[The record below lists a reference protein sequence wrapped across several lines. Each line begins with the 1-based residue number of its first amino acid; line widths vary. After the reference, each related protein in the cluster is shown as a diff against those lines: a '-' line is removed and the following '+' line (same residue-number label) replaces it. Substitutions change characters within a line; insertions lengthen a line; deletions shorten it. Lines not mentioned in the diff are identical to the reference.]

1 MIAHRGA
8 SAVAPENTG
17 AAIRRAIRMR
27 ADMIELDVQLTEDRR
42 AVIFHDDR
50 LERTTTGRGR
60 LSRQP
65 YRNLQRLDA
74 GSWFGASFAGERML
88 LASQALA
95 MVKPPCRINLELKRT
110 SPDRVKA
117 LAEGVCGVLR
127 RTRSVRRVLVSSF
140 DPHLIAR
147 VKARLPRAAIA
158 LISRRAPAQALRR
171 AAQLG
176 CSAWH
181 PHQRLVRPSLVRQ
194 AHGAGLRVH
203 VWTVD
208 RPLDAKRLLRMGV
221 DGLFTNVP
229 DRIRRVITT

>member
-1 MIAHRGA
+1 
-8 SAVAPENTG
+8 
-17 AAIRRAIRMR
+17 MR

-50 LERTTTGRGR
+50 LERTTTGQGR
-60 LSRQP
+60 LAQQP

-74 GSWFGASFAGERML
+74 GSWFGTPFAGERML

-95 MVKPPCRINLELKRT
+95 MVRPPCRINLELKRT

-117 LAEGVCGVLR
+117 LADCVCRVVR
-127 RTRSVRRVLVSSF
+127 RTRNVRRVLVSSF

-147 VKARLPRAAIA
+147 VKTRLPRAAIA

-176 CSAWH
+176 CSSWH
-181 PHQRLVRPSLVRQ
+181 PHRTSIKPSLIQQ

-208 RPLDAKRLLRMGV
+208 RPLDATRLLRMGV

-229 DRIRRVITT
+229 DRIRSTIRRAVT